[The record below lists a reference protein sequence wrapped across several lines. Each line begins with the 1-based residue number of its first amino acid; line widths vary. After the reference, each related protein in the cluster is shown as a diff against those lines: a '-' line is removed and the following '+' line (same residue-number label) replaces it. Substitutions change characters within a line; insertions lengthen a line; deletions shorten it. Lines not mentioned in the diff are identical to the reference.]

1 MSTPAD
7 VARVAEAL
15 RARRVAYGQ
24 LLAAA
29 RALRAGRLFW
39 TEAALL
45 ALVEALAERR
55 IDQLAAVAGGGI
67 VNEADLGNDG

>member
-1 MSTPAD
+1 MSTAGD
-7 VARVAEAL
+7 IL

-29 RALRAGRLFW
+29 RDLRAGRLFW

-55 IDQLAAVAGGGI
+55 LDQLAAVAGGGI
-67 VNEADLGNDG
+67 VNEADLGDDE

>member
-1 MSTPAD
+1 MASFWQRRGPSG
-7 VARVAEAL
+7 
-15 RARRVAYGQ
+15 RA
-24 LLAAA
+24 
-29 RALRAGRLFW
+29 RLFW

>member
-7 VARVAEAL
+7 VAKVAEAL

-39 TEAALL
+39 PDAALL
-45 ALVEALAERR
+45 ALADALAERR
-55 IDQLAAVAGGGI
+55 IHQLAAVAGGGI
-67 VNEADLGNDG
+67 VNEADLGDDG